1 MNKIGIYGFEEKQ
14 LLENFEELARAVLR
28 KQPESV
34 KGKYFSSCIIKTG
47 TGRPVKVALNKLPGL
62 EESETSLNKDLA
74 CKVPSVELAAF
85 ELLVNGFECRE
96 LPLEL
101 LEVEAGVVGLVGK
114 LEALKS

>member
-28 KQPESV
+28 KRPESV
-34 KGKYFSSCIIKTG
+34 KGKYFSSCIVKTG
-47 TGRPVKVALNKLPGL
+47 SGRPVKVALDKLPGL

-85 ELLVNGFECRE
+85 ELLVYVFECGE

-101 LEVEAGVVGLVGK
+101 LEVEARVVCLVSELK
-114 LEALKS
+114 AL